1 MQTFCQIT
9 KGNFEPAVI
18 DWQTMKI
25 GRKSASSHHQSRRK
39 RTQQNHK
46 IFCNGGFTMNKVY
59 TLHDAVAKFVEDGDV
74 LAIGGFTTNRK
85 PYATVSEIL
94 RQGKKDFIV
103 YAGPGGGEVDML
115 IGEGR
120 VAAYI
125 NCYTANS
132 GYTNVSRRFRAAIE
146 KGQLTYEDY
155 SQDVLMLMLHAAS
168 LGLPFLPVRLMQG
181 SGLMKYWGIS
191 EEKRKTMP
199 KLEDLKCAEIENPMV
214 PGQKVVAVPVPKFDT
229 AIIHVQQASPD
240 GTCIIC
246 GDEFHD
252 IDIAVAAR
260 KTIVTCEEIVSN
272 EFIRRDPTKTR
283 IFGECVQAVVKAP
296 YGAWPSQC
304 YDYYDDDDAG
314 LKEYDKASKYQD
326 AEDAKAQLAK
336 AAAKAEKAAAAKP
349 EDAKLAEAAAKAKKA
364 AEDAAAGVKIPET
377 FQDYL
382 KKWVYSCE
390 DQAALLDKIGGSR
403 LMRLKNEPHLGYSTT
418 H

>member
-1 MQTFCQIT
+1 MSTFFEFLKGFMQRCVLALQLVT
-9 KGNFEPAVI
+9 KIREVLI
-18 DWQTMKI
+18 L
-25 GRKSASSHHQSRRK
+25 S
-39 RTQQNHK
+39 
-46 IFCNGGFTMNKVY
+46 KVM
-59 TLHDAVAKFVEDGDV
+59 TLHDAVAKYVQDGDV
-74 LAIGGFTTNRK
+74 LATGGFTTNRK
-85 PYATVSEIL
+85 PYATVAEIL
-94 RQGKKDFIV
+94 RQGQKDFIV

-132 GYTNVSRRFRAAIE
+132 GYTNVSRRFRAWIE
-146 KGQLTYEDY
+146 QGKLTYEDY
-155 SQDVLMLMLHAAS
+155 SQDVLMLMLHASS

-191 EEKRKTMP
+191 EEKRKSMP
-199 KLEDLKCAEIENPMV
+199 KMENLKCVEIDNPMG
-214 PGQKVVAVPVPKFDT
+214 PGQKVVAVPVPRIDT
-229 AIIHVQQASPD
+229 ALIHVQQASPD
-240 GTCIIC
+240 GTCIIN

-272 EFIRRDPTKTR
+272 EYIRRDPTKTR

-296 YGAWPSQC
+296 YGAWPAQC
-304 YDYYDDDDAG
+304 YDYYDDDDAA

-326 AEDAKAQLAK
+326 TADAESGAK
-336 AAAKAEKAAAAKP
+336 
-349 EDAKLAEAAAKAKKA
+349 
-364 AEDAAAGVKIPET
+364 VPET
-377 FQDYL
+377 FQDFCE
-382 KKWVYSCE
+382 KWVYSCK
-390 DQAALLDKIGGSR
+390 DQAELLDKIGGSR